1 MDKNS
6 TNQWQ
11 NLIISST
18 YSREKID
25 IETNPEIKIN
35 KQNLN
40 EYNINPWNPLIKN
53 KIFEDNLIINE
64 IRYNDKGNLVKLFI
78 DNR

>member
-18 YSREKID
+18 YSLEKTD